1 MTEIGSRSW
10 RGADEIEEGSD
21 LRARATA
28 FVRNIDWDALASLAT
43 QTRATE
49 CVLSP
54 GYSLGHFNTVRR
66 LTFTDGVNWVARLRL
81 PPLPTV
87 FGGREAMSV
96 ADCMSVEIAT
106 MNYIR
111 YDTPRLQCVTH
122 SSIANTNSRSKTD
135 MLVPEVFA
143 HDLSVDNIVGAPY
156 ILMSYIHGT
165 VAAELQEARGCKQGV
180 FGTPEQDHRFW
191 SQMAKYQVQF
201 AALTFDKIGA
211 LRQIDGQISVGP
223 ETETGEG
230 PWDTPMEYYTVI
242 AHYRL
247 KVAQSDAEMEVR
259 QSDSFSLPL
268 KFPQL
273 MQLYESSSTGPY
285 SLANRDLGAH
295 NVLVD
300 EEFNIVGLIDFD
312 GVMAAP
318 DAVVA
323 QFPTFMGIDRAVPG
337 YVETNEFAV
346 KRIEKTG
353 HLLPKYV
360 ALVRAE
366 LDNTRGKGNKHL
378 ADLLESNS
386 ASIVQGLIEY
396 GQHQDF
402 INDSWMSA
410 YDKLLEASEGSTY
423 MGGCLRRRGPGAGVI
438 VHWESGYLCWIGNSR

>member
-1 MTEIGSRSW
+1 
-10 RGADEIEEGSD
+10 
-21 LRARATA
+21 
-28 FVRNIDWDALASLAT
+28 
-43 QTRATE
+43 
-49 CVLSP
+49 
-54 GYSLGHFNTVRR
+54 
-66 LTFTDGVNWVARLRL
+66 
-81 PPLPTV
+81 
-87 FGGREAMSV
+87 
-96 ADCMSVEIAT
+96 
-106 MNYIR
+106 
-111 YDTPRLQCVTH
+111 
-122 SSIANTNSRSKTD
+122 
-135 MLVPEVFA
+135 
-143 HDLSVDNIVGAPY
+143 
-156 ILMSYIHGT
+156 
-165 VAAELQEARGCKQGV
+165 
-180 FGTPEQDHRFW
+180 
-191 SQMAKYQVQF
+191 
-201 AALTFDKIGA
+201 
-211 LRQIDGQISVGP
+211 
-223 ETETGEG
+223 
-230 PWDTPMEYYTVI
+230 
-242 AHYRL
+242 
-247 KVAQSDAEMEVR
+247 MEVR